1 MLKAIDAAN
10 KLNELLPFLDIVGD
24 QLEEVLEI
32 GENQRSMIKGIGSLR
47 DATDSQDATAIIIE
61 LANASKY
68 RFVGKLKKSNLLRR
82 LRADGLLRRRS
93 S

>member
-47 DATDSQDATAIIIE
+47 DATDS
-61 LANASKY
+61 
-68 RFVGKLKKSNLLRR
+68 
-82 LRADGLLRRRS
+82 
-93 S
+93 